1 MFHSKTIPQ
10 WGQDAH
16 RELPY
21 MVTTVI
27 WVMESLSDLVDD
39 SEDCSGKPAK
49 SDLNFLNIVVF
60 FQLKRMAV
68 WNSD

>member
-10 WGQDAH
+10 WGQDTH

-27 WVMESLSDLVDD
+27 WVMKSLSDLGDD
-39 SEDCSGKPAK
+39 RLLWETCKR
-49 SDLNFLNIVVF
+49 DLHLLNIIAF